1 MAKSSPSLADLS
13 RMRREARKAK
23 ESDSGGS
30 SHEPSLQETVAEV
43 SSVALPP
50 KDTASHKDTPSDKAQ
65 NQQETS
71 PQSSKTETAQKPKPT
86 SALDLEEAKPA
97 ETEEQTSSIQSD
109 RRSETSNNSKSKI
122 VPEQKPSEVEEQK
135 KVGRPKGIRS
145 NPDYES
151 TTIRLHKQVKAKA
164 RYILSTQPEKMDLQ
178 TLLNNLLEDFV
189 QEQDV

>member
-1 MAKSSPSLADLS
+1 MADLS
-13 RMRREARKAK
+13 RMRREAKK
-23 ESDSGGS
+23 SKGGDPGGS
-30 SHEPSLQETVAEV
+30 SHKPSLQETVTEV

-50 KDTASHKDTPSDKAQ
+50 KETPSDKARK
-65 NQQETS
+65 QQETR

-86 SALDLEEAKPA
+86 SALDPEEAKPT

-109 RRSETSNNSKSKI
+109 RRFETSNNSKFKV

-135 KVGRPKGIRS
+135 RVGRPKGIRS

-189 QEQDV
+189 REQDV

>member
-1 MAKSSPSLADLS
+1 MAKNSPSLADLS
-13 RMRREARKAK
+13 RMRREAKKTK
-23 ESDSGGS
+23 ESNPGSS

-43 SSVALPP
+43 SSVALSP
-50 KDTASHKDTPSDKAQ
+50 KDTASHKDTSLDKAQ
-65 NQQETS
+65 KPQETR
-71 PQSSKTETAQKPKPT
+71 PQSSKVETTRKPKPT
-86 SALDLEEAKPA
+86 SALDSEKAKPA
-97 ETEEQTSSIQSD
+97 ETEEQISSIQSD
-109 RRSETSNNSKSKI
+109 RRSETSNNSKFKL
-122 VPEQKPSEVEEQK
+122 VPEQKPSEVQEQK

-189 QEQDV
+189 REQDV

>member
-1 MAKSSPSLADLS
+1 MADLS

-23 ESDSGGS
+23 KSNPEGS
-30 SHEPSLQETVAEV
+30 SHQPSLQETVTEV
-43 SSVALPP
+43 SSVALSL
-50 KDTASHKDTPSDKAQ
+50 KDTASHRDISLDKAQ
-65 NQQETS
+65 EQQETR
-71 PQSSKTETAQKPKPT
+71 PQSSKTETAQKPQPT
-86 SALDLEEAKPA
+86 SALDPEEAKLA
-97 ETEEQTSSIQSD
+97 ETEEQTSSVQSD
-109 RRSETSNNSKSKI
+109 RQSNASNDSKLEI

-135 KVGRPKGIRS
+135 RVGRPKGIRS

-189 QEQDV
+189 REQDV

>member
-1 MAKSSPSLADLS
+1 MADLS
-13 RMRREARKAK
+13 RMRREAKKAK
-23 ESDSGGS
+23 GGDPGGS
-30 SHEPSLQETVAEV
+30 SHEPSLQETVVEV

-50 KDTASHKDTPSDKAQ
+50 KETPSDKVQ
-65 NQQETS
+65 KQRETR
-71 PQSSKTETAQKPKPT
+71 PQSSKTETPQKPQPT
-86 SALDLEEAKPA
+86 SALDPEEAKPA
-97 ETEEQTSSIQSD
+97 ETEEQTSSVQSD
-109 RRSETSNNSKSKI
+109 RKSETSNNSKFKL
-122 VPEQKPSEVEEQK
+122 VPEQKPSEAEEQK

-189 QEQDV
+189 REQDV

>member
-1 MAKSSPSLADLS
+1 MADLS
-13 RMRREARKAK
+13 RMRREARKEK
-23 ESDSGGS
+23 ESNPGGS
-30 SHEPSLQETVAEV
+30 SRQPSLQETIAEV

-50 KDTASHKDTPSDKAQ
+50 NDTASHKDTSSDKAQ
-65 NQQETS
+65 KQQETR
-71 PQSSKTETAQKPKPT
+71 PQSSKAETAQKPKPT
-86 SALDLEEAKPA
+86 SALDPEETKPA

-109 RRSETSNNSKSKI
+109 RRSETSNDSKFKL

-151 TTIRLHKQVKAKA
+151 TTIRLHKQIKAKA

-189 QEQDV
+189 REQDV

>member
-1 MAKSSPSLADLS
+1 MADLS
-13 RMRREARKAK
+13 RMRREARKVNA
-23 ESDSGGS
+23 EASLTEVQGQSPRS
-30 SHEPSLQETVAEV
+30 SSSEDLQSFTLREQE
-43 SSVALPP
+43 
-50 KDTASHKDTPSDKAQ
+50 AQ
-65 NQQETS
+65 
-71 PQSSKTETAQKPKPT
+71 QSKQDDIAQKPHV
-86 SALDLEEAKPA
+86 EEAKPA
-97 ETEEQTSSIQSD
+97 ETKEQSSSIQSD

-135 KVGRPKGIRS
+135 RVGRPKGIRS

-189 QEQDV
+189 REQDV